1 MSYSSESNHN
11 IQLYD
16 NWFSNY
22 PYAYESELS
31 LVRSLLTDFEKGLE
45 IGVGTGRFAER
56 LGIRIGL
63 EPSITMAETARSR
76 GIRVV
81 EGTAEA
87 IPFENNSF
95 DFVLMI
101 NVICF
106 ISDLEKAL
114 AESLRVLEPGG
125 FLILGF
131 IDGKNPSGQAYQD
144 VRFKGL
150 MCREPWFYSVREI
163 SYLLTKTG
171 FENLDYAQTI
181 FMDFHKMTE
190 PDRVKK
196 GFGEGAVIAIRAQ
209 KELE

>member
-1 MSYSSESNHN
+1 MSYSSESSHN

-31 LVRSLLTDFEKGLE
+31 LVKSLLTDFDKGLE
-45 IGVGTGRFAER
+45 IGVGTGRFAAN
-56 LGIRIGL
+56 LGIRTGL

-114 AESLRVLEPGG
+114 AESFRVIEPGG

-131 IDGKNPSGQAYQD
+131 IDGKSPSGQAYQD

-150 MCREPWFYSVREI
+150 MCREPWFYSVREV